1 MKESKIV
8 KLSLLTALFL
18 ANLEAKELSEDVN
31 LQKIVVSAS
40 GFEQDADS
48 NLRNV
53 ISIEGKDLQNKGY
66 TSLEQALERVAGISF
81 VNFGLGRNI
90 DLRGQGSKSNIA
102 VKVMIDGRSINVLDN
117 SHGVT
122 PLESVNLDNIERIE
136 IVPGGGSVLYG
147 NGTRGGAI
155 NIITKKQKE
164 DALSFSVSG
173 GGFDGGH
180 LGGNLGL
187 NAAKKINENLAF
199 SFDLQG
205 FNKDGYQEGYN
216 QKGYYLNTKTYINVS
231 DDSDLTL
238 NYNYFRTLNTSSGY
252 LTKEQAQNN
261 PKQKGNK
268 ENITQINRPEI
279 ALNYH
284 HYFNDFYEFSLE
296 TFWQNQKIHYL
307 KDIATMTTRGMTT
320 PVYQSGSGFEDTLMG
335 VNFKNKLNYAQNSY
349 FVFGYE
355 FANHDAKRKS
365 VVHYNVKFSMPPP
378 SGFSMSHTMTTLM
391 DMDKQSH
398 SFYMLDSHEFN
409 DFFSLSGGTRYEF
422 SLYDTNRNYNSN
434 MITNEERPPTN
445 KNTSEFFNTD
455 DTSHN
460 LAFELTP
467 NFTYSNTGKI
477 YAKYERGFIS
487 PSPSQLVNKDQTSK
501 QYYSADLD
509 PEIFHTFELG
519 IDDFWWDFYG
529 FNLSVFY
536 TLSKDEISY
545 LGDPHATGGAFWK
558 YYNID
563 ETRRLGAELNLSQSF
578 LDESLILKQGLTYL
592 DAKIS
597 KGINDGLR
605 IPYVSKIKA
614 LAGVEFAFNPNFS
627 SFVDLTYFSR
637 AKDGGKIDDTTGK
650 MSQNAWIKDY
660 FLSDVGVNYHYKQ
673 LQVLAGIRNLFD
685 QKYYTY
691 QNSASN
697 QYLVGNGRNYYVEF
711 KYIF

>member
-1 MKESKIV
+1 MKESKII

-164 DALSFSVSG
+164 DALIFSVSG

-307 KDIATMTTRGMTT
+307 KDIAITKRMNMST

-335 VNFKNKLNYAQNSY
+335 VNFKNKLNYANNSY

-365 VVHYNVKFSMPPP
+365 VVHYNVKSSMPPP
-378 SGFSMSHTMTTLM
+378 GGFSMSHTMTTLM

-434 MITNEERPPTN
+434 MITNGGRPPTN

-487 PSPSQLVNKDQTSK
+487 PSPSQLVNKANG

-545 LGDPHATGGAFWK
+545 LGDPHATSGAFWK

-637 AKDGGKIDDTTGK
+637 AKDGGKIDDKTGK

>member
-252 LTKEQAQNN
+252 LTKEQVQNN

-307 KDIATMTTRGMTT
+307 KDIAITKRGNMTT

-365 VVHYNVKFSMPPP
+365 VVHYNVKTSMSPPP

-434 MITNEERPPTN
+434 MITNGGHPPTN

-487 PSPSQLVNKDQTSK
+487 PSPSQLVNKANG

-545 LGDPHATGGAFWK
+545 LGDPHATSGAFWK